1 MRFDQST
8 PPAPAENDGREPVSE
23 QTPLL
28 ADQPQPAVED
38 AEPSTKRLL
47 LVLCSVWVGV
57 FLAALG
63 IV

>member
-8 PPAPAENDGREPVSE
+8 PPAPAENAGQEPVSE

-28 ADQPQPAVED
+28 ADQPQPVLED

-63 IV
+63 ML